1 MRRRGERGAREAA
14 EQRREGVHQSWLSRS
29 VLNLYEMAALPR
41 GEGWKTRGRGRA
53 RRAMACVPR
62 RSKCARRPPS
72 PHYEK
77 KGEENLDLARKKK
90 NKQITPLVSLY
101 PLSSFYSLAAF
112 SSSSA
117 PLHHLSSHCELSAST
132 WRTDSLL
139 TTFLNSSLK
148 FNSECLLSRLSLLS
162 LEKKKT
168 NAFSPPA
175 VAVTLERKLH

>member
-1 MRRRGERGAREAA
+1 M
-14 EQRREGVHQSWLSRS
+14 
-29 VLNLYEMAALPR
+29 
-41 GEGWKTRGRGRA
+41 
-53 RRAMACVPR
+53 PR

-72 PHYEK
+72 PFEK

-132 WRTDSLL
+132 WRTDSLF

-148 FNSECLLSRLSLLS
+148 FNSECLLSRLSFLLS
-162 LEKKKT
+162 LAKKKT
-168 NAFSPPA
+168 NAFLPPA